1 MKAHPSPVPGENWE
15 KTEARMKTSCHRG
28 SDPLADSKEV
38 VAAIPYEHR
47 LNLLQPG
54 TGSRHPNVLQ
64 KELRLTE
71 KGLH

>member
-1 MKAHPSPVPGENWE
+1 MPGENWE
-15 KTEARMKTSCHRG
+15 KTQARVKRSCQRG

-38 VAAIPYEHR
+38 VAAIPHEQR

-54 TGSRHPNVLQ
+54 TCSRHPDVLQ

-71 KGLH
+71 KELH